1 MLLFRGSSRMVRLRE
16 FEPYYFS
23 DSLEKSISPPFDSIS
38 KSLESELKSFPF
50 NITHLTLPDK
60 DSNGTALIGKWID
73 LGVLKKREEAV
84 MILISQRSLIN
95 GMIRERFGVIS
106 LVDIYPED
114 GLLQP
119 HEKTFPGKV
128 SDRVE
133 VLKDTNAQLE
143 PIFLVV
149 NNKQFDQKLN
159 FLSSKLKPWLEFAD
173 TDSVKYKIFNIP
185 VDESHAISEI
195 LKTDVA
201 IVADGHHRLA
211 ATMQMAKSST
221 KNDKVFWSSIM
232 AYTTNIDS
240 DSLLIDG
247 IHRALKCRIDNEK
260 LNNLRSV
267 CSSVKADSEVPK
279 DENIL
284 ILSHDGNMILDQ
296 EKIKKRGISAISDIH
311 LIQNIVLKEILG
323 LSNEEL
329 DDMIY
334 YTHDIKECKRLVDSG
349 ESSIVFV
356 MPPWDKEKLFNLIV
370 KIGFL
375 PQKSTY
381 FFPKV
386 CSGIVMN
393 INR

>member
-1 MLLFRGSSRMVRLRE
+1 MVRLRE
-16 FEPYYFS
+16 FEPYYFC
-23 DSLEKSISPPFDSIS
+23 DNVEKSISPPFDSIS

-50 NITHLTLPDK
+50 NITHLTLPEK
-60 DSNGTALIGKWID
+60 ESQGTMLIDKWID
-73 LGVLKKREEAV
+73 SGVLKKREEAG
-84 MILISQRSLIN
+84 MILISQQSWIN
-95 GMIRERFGVIS
+95 GRIRERFGVIS

-119 HEKTFPGKV
+119 HEKTFAGKV
-128 SDRVE
+128 SDRVK

-149 NNKQFDQKLN
+149 NNKQFDHKLN
-159 FLSSKLKPWLEFAD
+159 LLSSKLKPWLEFTD

-185 VDESHAISEI
+185 QKDSHTISEI

-211 ATMQMAKSST
+211 ATMQMAKSSN

-240 DSLLIDG
+240 DSLLIKG

-267 CSSVKADSEVPK
+267 CNSVNEDSEVPM

-284 ILSHDGNMILDQ
+284 ILSQEENMIIDQ

-311 LIQNIVLKEILG
+311 LIQNVVLKEILG
-323 LSNEEL
+323 LSDEEL
-329 DDMIY
+329 DAMIY
-334 YTHDIKECKRLVDSG
+334 YTHDIKECKRMIDSG

-356 MPPWDKEKLFNLIV
+356 MPPWNKEKLFNLIV
-370 KIGFL
+370 KNGFL